1 MQCIDGFH
9 AERRAL
15 MINLKRTIQY
25 TLGATALAFIALPML
40 ASAGTTEGT
49 RIGLLTCKTVPG
61 SALSLVIHSTE
72 DVKCTFKD
80 NIGETEHYKGETG
93 VGLGFDV
100 SFKRETTMVYTVMA
114 ANIKAGNHQLAGKY
128 FGGGGS
134 ATVGAGVGAQALI
147 GGGRKNI
154 SLQPVALSGSTGA
167 GVSGGLTYLY
177 LEAD

>member
-1 MQCIDGFH
+1 
-9 AERRAL
+9 
-15 MINLKRTIQY
+15 MIHLKNITQY
-25 TLGATALAFIALPML
+25 TLSIVLLAFIAMPAL
-40 ASAGTTEGT
+40 ALAGTTEGT
-49 RIGLLTCKTVPG
+49 RVGLLTCKTVPG
-61 SALSLVIHSTE
+61 SSLSLVIHSTE
-72 DVKCTFKD
+72 DVKCVFKD
-80 NIGETEHYKGETG
+80 NIGEKEHYKGETG

-100 SFKRETTMVYTVMA
+100 SFDRETTMVYTVMA

-134 ATVGAGVGAQALI
+134 ATVGVGMGAQALI

-154 SLQPVALSGSTGA
+154 SLQPVALSGSSGA

>member
-1 MQCIDGFH
+1 
-9 AERRAL
+9 
-15 MINLKRTIQY
+15 MISLKNITLY
-25 TLGATALAFIALPML
+25 TLGATALAFIAMPSLTL
-40 ASAGTTEGT
+40 AGTTAGT
-49 RIGLLTCKTVPG
+49 RVGLLTCKTVPG
-61 SALSLVIHSTE
+61 SALSLIIHSTE

-100 SFKRETTMVYTVMA
+100 SFDRETTMVYTVMA

-147 GGGRKNI
+147 GGGHKNI

-177 LEAD
+177 LEAN

>member
-1 MQCIDGFH
+1 
-9 AERRAL
+9 
-15 MINLKRTIQY
+15 MIHLKNITQY
-25 TLGATALAFIALPML
+25 TLSIVLLAFIAMPAL
-40 ASAGTTEGT
+40 ALAGTTEGT
-49 RIGLLTCKTVPG
+49 RVGLLTCKTVPG
-61 SALSLVIHSTE
+61 SSLSLVIHSTE
-72 DVKCTFKD
+72 DVKCVFKD

-100 SFKRETTMVYTVMA
+100 SFDRETTMVYTVMA

-134 ATVGAGVGAQALI
+134 ATVGAGMGAQALI

-154 SLQPVALSGSTGA
+154 SLQPLALSGSSGA

>member
-1 MQCIDGFH
+1 
-9 AERRAL
+9 
-15 MINLKRTIQY
+15 MINLKAITQY
-25 TLGATALAFIALPML
+25 TLSAVLFMFIAMPTL
-40 ASAGTTEGT
+40 ALAGTTEGA
-49 RIGLLTCKTVPG
+49 RMGILTCKTVPG
-61 SALSLVIHSTE
+61 SSLSLVIHSTE
-72 DVKCTFKD
+72 DVKCVFKD
-80 NIGETEHYKGETG
+80 NLGETEHYKGETG

-100 SFKRETTMVYTVMA
+100 SFDRETTIVYTVMA

-147 GGGRKNI
+147 GGGKKNI
-154 SLQPVALSGSTGA
+154 SLQPVVLSGSTGA

>member
-1 MQCIDGFH
+1 
-9 AERRAL
+9 
-15 MINLKRTIQY
+15 MIHLKNITQY
-25 TLGATALAFIALPML
+25 TLSVVLLAFIAMPAL
-40 ASAGTTEGT
+40 ALAGTTEGT
-49 RIGLLTCKTVPG
+49 RVGLLTCKTVPG
-61 SALSLVIHSTE
+61 SSLSLVIHSTE
-72 DVKCTFKD
+72 DVKCVFKD

-100 SFKRETTMVYTVMA
+100 SFDRETTMVYTVMA

-134 ATVGAGVGAQALI
+134 ATVGAGIGAQALI

-154 SLQPVALSGSTGA
+154 SLQPVALSGSSGA

>member
-1 MQCIDGFH
+1 MRHLKNITQYLLSAALLVSMVIPMQ
-9 AERRAL
+9 AL
-15 MINLKRTIQY
+15 
-25 TLGATALAFIALPML
+25 
-40 ASAGTTEGT
+40 AGTTEGT
-49 RIGLLTCKTVPG
+49 RMGILTCKTVQG
-61 SALSLVIHSTE
+61 SSLSLIIHSTE
-72 DVKCTFKD
+72 GVKCVFKD
-80 NIGETEHYKGETG
+80 NIGETENYKGETG

-100 SFKRETTMVYTVMA
+100 SFDRETTIVYTVMA

-147 GGGRKNI
+147 GGGKKNV

>member
-1 MQCIDGFH
+1 MF
-9 AERRAL
+9 
-15 MINLKRTIQY
+15 NLKNIIQH
-25 TLGATALAFIALPML
+25 TLGVMVLAFIVMPTLTF
-40 ASAGTTEGT
+40 AGTTAGT
-49 RIGLLTCKTVPG
+49 RVGLLTCTTVPG
-61 SALSLVIHSTE
+61 SSLSLVIHSTE
-72 DVKCTFKD
+72 DVKCVFKD
-80 NIGETEHYKGETG
+80 NIGEKEHYKGETG

-100 SFKRETTMVYTVMA
+100 SFDRETTMVYTVMA

-128 FGGGGS
+128 FDGGGS
-134 ATVGAGVGAQALI
+134 ATVGAGIGAQALI

>member
-1 MQCIDGFH
+1 
-9 AERRAL
+9 
-15 MINLKRTIQY
+15 MIHLKNITQY
-25 TLGATALAFIALPML
+25 TLSIVLLAFIAMPAL
-40 ASAGTTEGT
+40 ALAGTTEGT
-49 RIGLLTCKTVPG
+49 RVGLLTCKTVPG
-61 SALSLVIHSTE
+61 SSLSLVIHSTE
-72 DVKCTFKD
+72 DVKCVFKD

-100 SFKRETTMVYTVMA
+100 SFDRETTMVYTVMA

-134 ATVGAGVGAQALI
+134 ATVGAGMGAQALI

-154 SLQPVALSGSTGA
+154 SLQPVALSGSSGA

>member
-1 MQCIDGFH
+1 
-9 AERRAL
+9 
-15 MINLKRTIQY
+15 MINLKKITRY
-25 TLGATALAFIALPML
+25 TLGAIILAFMTIPTLVL
-40 ASAGTTEGT
+40 AGTTEGT
-49 RIGLLTCKTVPG
+49 RMGLLTCKTVPG

-72 DVKCTFKD
+72 DVKCVFKD

-100 SFKRETTMVYTVMA
+100 SFDRETTMVYTVMA
-114 ANIKAGNHQLAGKY
+114 ANIKSGNHQLAGKY

-177 LEAD
+177 LEAN